1 MSSPAD
7 DAGPR
12 GDGIGALLELAR
24 SGHPD
29 DALPLREILGDLQD
43 SAFGMFLLIA
53 VIPSFI
59 PIPGV
64 AGAISGPLVML
75 IGAQMLAGLRRPWL
89 PGPIGRRGPRRRT
102 LARFVGAA
110 SRWLDRLDRLLEPRL
125 ASLTGAAGR
134 HVSGLLL
141 VLLGLLLALPIPF
154 TNYLFGLRAG
164 PARARRTGAAGGVVG
179 RHRGHCRV
187 RRAVRRTG
195 RPGLRVAAPPERLTG
210 RARMPAAS
218 PAGRTPQTSPDMRA
232 DEPAAACPDD
242 TAGRPS
248 RRNASDESV
257 SRRCR
262 AAAAPAKP

>member
-12 GDGIGALLELAR
+12 GDGIGALLQLAR

-110 SRWLDRLDRLLEPRL
+110 SRWLERLDRLLEPRL

-154 TNYLFGLRAG
+154 TNYLFGGLLLVFALALLERDGLVLLVAWLG
-164 PARARRTGAAGGVVG
+164 GIAAIAVFGVLSGGLADLASG
-179 RHRGHCRV
+179 W
-187 RRAVRRTG
+187 
-195 RPGLRVAAPPERLTG
+195 LYRL
-210 RARMPAAS
+210 
-218 PAGRTPQTSPDMRA
+218 
-232 DEPAAACPDD
+232 
-242 TAGRPS
+242 
-248 RRNASDESV
+248 NA
-257 SRRCR
+257 
-262 AAAAPAKP
+262 

>member
-12 GDGIGALLELAR
+12 GDGIGALLQLAR

-89 PGPIGRRGPRRRT
+89 PGPIGRRGPKRRT

-154 TNYLFGLRAG
+154 TNYLFGGLLLVFALALLERDGLVLLVAWLG
-164 PARARRTGAAGGVVG
+164 GIAAIAVFGVLSGGLADLASG
-179 RHRGHCRV
+179 WLHR
-187 RRAVRRTG
+187 
-195 RPGLRVAAPPERLTG
+195 L
-210 RARMPAAS
+210 
-218 PAGRTPQTSPDMRA
+218 
-232 DEPAAACPDD
+232 
-242 TAGRPS
+242 
-248 RRNASDESV
+248 NA
-257 SRRCR
+257 
-262 AAAAPAKP
+262 

>member
-154 TNYLFGLRAG
+154 TNYVFGGLLLVFALALLERDGLVLLVAWLG
-164 PARARRTGAAGGVVG
+164 GIAAIAVFGVLSGGLADLASG
-179 RHRGHCRV
+179 WLHR
-187 RRAVRRTG
+187 
-195 RPGLRVAAPPERLTG
+195 L
-210 RARMPAAS
+210 
-218 PAGRTPQTSPDMRA
+218 
-232 DEPAAACPDD
+232 
-242 TAGRPS
+242 
-248 RRNASDESV
+248 NA
-257 SRRCR
+257 
-262 AAAAPAKP
+262 

>member
-7 DAGPR
+7 GAGPR

-24 SGHPD
+24 CGHPD
-29 DALPLREILGDLQD
+29 DVLSLREILGDLQD

-102 LARFVGAA
+102 LARFVGVAA
-110 SRWLDRLDRLLEPRL
+110 RWLDRLDRLLEPRL
-125 ASLTGAAGR
+125 APLTGAAGR

-154 TNYLFGLRAG
+154 TNYLFGGLLLVFALALLERDGLVLLVAWSAG
-164 PARARRTGAAGGVVG
+164 IAAIAVFGVLSGGLADLAG
-179 RHRGHCRV
+179 EWLHRLS
-187 RRAVRRTG
+187 A
-195 RPGLRVAAPPERLTG
+195 
-210 RARMPAAS
+210 
-218 PAGRTPQTSPDMRA
+218 
-232 DEPAAACPDD
+232 
-242 TAGRPS
+242 
-248 RRNASDESV
+248 
-257 SRRCR
+257 
-262 AAAAPAKP
+262 

>member
-7 DAGPR
+7 DADAR

-75 IGAQMLAGLRRPWL
+75 IGAQMLVGLRRPWL
-89 PGPIGRRGPRRRT
+89 PGPIGRRGPKRRT

-110 SRWLDRLDRLLEPRL
+110 SRWLDRLDRLLKPRL

-154 TNYLFGLRAG
+154 TNYLFGGLLLVFALALLERDGLVLLVAWLAG
-164 PARARRTGAAGGVVG
+164 IAAIAVFGVLSGGLADLASG
-179 RHRGHCRV
+179 WLHRLS
-187 RRAVRRTG
+187 T
-195 RPGLRVAAPPERLTG
+195 
-210 RARMPAAS
+210 
-218 PAGRTPQTSPDMRA
+218 
-232 DEPAAACPDD
+232 
-242 TAGRPS
+242 
-248 RRNASDESV
+248 
-257 SRRCR
+257 
-262 AAAAPAKP
+262 

>member
-89 PGPIGRRGPRRRT
+89 PGPIGRRGPKRRT

-154 TNYLFGLRAG
+154 TNYLFGGLLLVFALALLERDGLVLLVAWLG
-164 PARARRTGAAGGVVG
+164 GIAAIAVFGVLSGGLADLASG
-179 RHRGHCRV
+179 WLHR
-187 RRAVRRTG
+187 
-195 RPGLRVAAPPERLTG
+195 L
-210 RARMPAAS
+210 
-218 PAGRTPQTSPDMRA
+218 
-232 DEPAAACPDD
+232 
-242 TAGRPS
+242 
-248 RRNASDESV
+248 NA
-257 SRRCR
+257 
-262 AAAAPAKP
+262 

>member
-7 DAGPR
+7 DADAR

-89 PGPIGRRGPRRRT
+89 PGPIGRRGPKRRT

-110 SRWLDRLDRLLEPRL
+110 SRWLDRLDRLLKPRL

-154 TNYLFGLRAG
+154 TNYLFGGLLLVFSLALLERDGLVLLVAWLAG
-164 PARARRTGAAGGVVG
+164 IAAIAVFGVLSGGLADLASG
-179 RHRGHCRV
+179 WLHRLS
-187 RRAVRRTG
+187 T
-195 RPGLRVAAPPERLTG
+195 
-210 RARMPAAS
+210 
-218 PAGRTPQTSPDMRA
+218 
-232 DEPAAACPDD
+232 
-242 TAGRPS
+242 
-248 RRNASDESV
+248 
-257 SRRCR
+257 
-262 AAAAPAKP
+262 

>member
-12 GDGIGALLELAR
+12 GDGIGALLQLAR

-110 SRWLDRLDRLLEPRL
+110 SRWLDCLDRLLEPRL

-154 TNYLFGLRAG
+154 TNYLFGGLLLVFALALLERDGLVLLVAWLG
-164 PARARRTGAAGGVVG
+164 GIAAIAVFGVLSGGLADLASG
-179 RHRGHCRV
+179 WLHR
-187 RRAVRRTG
+187 
-195 RPGLRVAAPPERLTG
+195 L
-210 RARMPAAS
+210 
-218 PAGRTPQTSPDMRA
+218 
-232 DEPAAACPDD
+232 
-242 TAGRPS
+242 
-248 RRNASDESV
+248 NA
-257 SRRCR
+257 
-262 AAAAPAKP
+262 

>member
-43 SAFGMFLLIA
+43 SAFGMFLLIT

-154 TNYLFGLRAG
+154 TNYLFGGLLLVFALALLERDGLVLLVAWLG
-164 PARARRTGAAGGVVG
+164 GIAAIAVFGVLSGGLADLASG
-179 RHRGHCRV
+179 WLHR
-187 RRAVRRTG
+187 
-195 RPGLRVAAPPERLTG
+195 L
-210 RARMPAAS
+210 
-218 PAGRTPQTSPDMRA
+218 
-232 DEPAAACPDD
+232 
-242 TAGRPS
+242 
-248 RRNASDESV
+248 NA
-257 SRRCR
+257 
-262 AAAAPAKP
+262 

>member
-7 DAGPR
+7 DADAR
-12 GDGIGALLELAR
+12 GDGIGALLELTR

-89 PGPIGRRGPRRRT
+89 PGPIGRRGPKRRT

-110 SRWLDRLDRLLEPRL
+110 SRWLDRLDRLLKPRL

-154 TNYLFGLRAG
+154 TNYLFGGLLLVFALALLERDGLVLLVAWLAG
-164 PARARRTGAAGGVVG
+164 IAAIAVFGVLSGGLADLASG
-179 RHRGHCRV
+179 WLHRLS
-187 RRAVRRTG
+187 T
-195 RPGLRVAAPPERLTG
+195 
-210 RARMPAAS
+210 
-218 PAGRTPQTSPDMRA
+218 
-232 DEPAAACPDD
+232 
-242 TAGRPS
+242 
-248 RRNASDESV
+248 
-257 SRRCR
+257 
-262 AAAAPAKP
+262 

>member
-154 TNYLFGLRAG
+154 TNYLFGGLLLVFALALLERDGLVLLVAWLG
-164 PARARRTGAAGGVVG
+164 GIAAIAVFGVLSGGLADLASG
-179 RHRGHCRV
+179 WLHR
-187 RRAVRRTG
+187 
-195 RPGLRVAAPPERLTG
+195 L
-210 RARMPAAS
+210 
-218 PAGRTPQTSPDMRA
+218 
-232 DEPAAACPDD
+232 
-242 TAGRPS
+242 
-248 RRNASDESV
+248 NA
-257 SRRCR
+257 
-262 AAAAPAKP
+262 